1 MATFEYLAT
10 AYSLLFSV
18 TALRLIGAL
27 PYVLRRDRMYG
38 LHATVLVLLIFGIV
52 FNFWTFLGYQNI
64 EWTFIKFL
72 GLLAIPATL
81 YFMASMLV
89 PDHPE
94 LVESWK
100 EHYYHRRVQYFSGH
114 IGWMVIASINTT
126 FILDLPLTHPL
137 RGIVLGNLIGGV
149 CCLSSKREIVQKAG
163 VGISVILI
171 LIVVFFPERLVWM
184 TY

>member
-1 MATFEYLAT
+1 MTTFEYLAV
-10 AYSLLFSV
+10 AYSLLFSI
-18 TALRLIGAL
+18 TALRLVGAL
-27 PYVLRRDRMYG
+27 PYVFRRDRVYG
-38 LHATVLVLLIFGIV
+38 VHAAIVVLLIFAIT

-114 IGWMVIASINTT
+114 IGWMVIAIINTT
-126 FILDLPLTHPL
+126 FILDLPLTHPM
-137 RGIVLGNLIGGV
+137 RGLQVAFLIIGLCSLG
-149 CCLSSKREIVQKAG
+149 SKREIVHRAM
-163 VGISVILI
+163 VGCVFILFI
-171 LIVVFFPERLVWM
+171 IIVLYDRLVWM
-184 TY
+184 SY